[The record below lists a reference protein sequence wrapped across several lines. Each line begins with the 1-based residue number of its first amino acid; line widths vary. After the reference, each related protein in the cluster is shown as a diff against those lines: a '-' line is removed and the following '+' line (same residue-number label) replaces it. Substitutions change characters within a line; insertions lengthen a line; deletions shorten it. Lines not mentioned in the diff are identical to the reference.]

1 MATMKLQYNNR
12 TILTPSRDS
21 FVAFTDAPP
30 VPSEE
35 WKTFSCLSYFMRLSD
50 LGLSGT
56 NFRYYNK
63 GEAAYSAYNN
73 NPSRFSRTQSTTNI
87 GDMNTIYVSNYYAPS
102 NWTTYQFR
110 YTYTA
115 EDLGYM
121 INGDGLQIEI
131 VYKNAATSVPGG
143 NYARYW
149 IDTFP
154 VNLWNSGSGYNYRA
168 SYLDSDGFSNAFTL
182 SNVVTSNNW
191 SYSYSRARR
200 SKDTSNWHHLVIVI
214 SKKNNYIRFWD
225 NGILSFKADLT
236 WNKTD
241 SEILSAGYMLNAQLA
256 NLPNMYVSQLGVRE
270 AVWTE
275 AQNYNIPSAP
285 YLAISDYF

>member
-1 MATMKLQYNNR
+1 MADLYKLQFNNR

-21 FVAFTDAPP
+21 FVAFVATPA
-30 VPSEE
+30 VPE
-35 WKTFSCLSYFMRLSD
+35 WQTFTCLTYFMRLSD

-63 GEAAYSAYNN
+63 GEATTSAYND
-73 NPSRFSRTQSTTNI
+73 NPSRFSHTTSSTSF
-87 GDMNTIYVSNYYAPS
+87 GDMNTIYVGSVYSPG

-115 EDLGYM
+115 EDLNYM
-121 INGDGLQIEI
+121 INGNGLQIEI
-131 VYKNAATSVPGG
+131 VYMNTSTSTPYS

-149 IDTFP
+149 MSTFP
-154 VNLWNSGSGYNYRA
+154 VNLWNSGSGYNY
-168 SYLDSDGFSNAFTL
+168 SYGYLDSDGFSDAFTL
-182 SNVVTSNNW
+182 SNVVASNNW

-200 SKDTSNWHHLVIVI
+200 SKDTSKWHHLVIVI

-225 NGILSFKADLT
+225 NGVLSFKADLT

-241 SEILSAGYMLNAQLA
+241 EQILSANYMLNANLA

-275 AQNYNIPSAP
+275 AKNYDPPTTP
-285 YLAISDYF
+285 YLSTSEYF